1 MNPGSDP
8 DVAGSNPG
16 ADATRE
22 FLFIWHGAVVRASDS
37 EADGLSSAR
46 IELFIMMMIVVAGS
60 NPGSDLVGFTSRRG
74 SGSGGRGFESRSG
87 DPHST
92 TRSSHI

>member
-22 FLFIWHGAVVRASDS
+22 FLFIWHGAVVRASGS
-37 EADGLSSAR
+37 EAEGLSSAR
-46 IELFIMMMIVVAGS
+46 IELFIMMIVVAGS
-60 NPGSDLVGFTSRRG
+60 NPGSDLVGFKSRL
-74 SGSGGRGFESRSG
+74 GSGGRGFESRSG
-87 DPHST
+87 DAQST